1 MSDGYYGDPDATQV
15 HHVPGYWPPAEMAR
29 GHRRLPNQQPP
40 AAADPVSYT
49 LETVAG
55 GRSTLERVLEVAM
68 RVIVIITCLVILYV
82 IWRGYLALSAL
93 GDAVQQ
99 IQDGWNGATGG

>member
-1 MSDGYYGDPDATQV
+1 MSDYYSDPDLTQV

-40 AAADPVSYT
+40 ADPAAAA
-49 LETVAG
+49 LQAVAVE
-55 GRSTLERVLEVAM
+55 RSTLERVLEVAM